1 MPEMRRAA
9 LLCLFSSLLV
19 AAACGSSHKGNSNE
33 TGRVTIHVITPPA
46 GSPDPFQG
54 LTLLHLEVRENGTLV
69 FQDDFGAGIPITVNG
84 LTAGTGRT
92 VLLQGL
98 DTGTVVSHGMTL
110 PFDFVTGD
118 QLDVPLYFSRSNSF
132 SPVHGVASARVGA
145 SSAAFA
151 DGRVLVAGGLNGAT
165 GLATALLYDPLTDI
179 VATTGTMSTAHAFT
193 QSVLLSTSEVL
204 VAGGA
209 TGSTGATAK
218 AEVFA
223 YDATTGTG
231 VWKTGVPAMSTRR
244 RDASAAKFGDGFAL
258 VAGGDIGNGFPLAS
272 TEVFE
277 WNGTSGTWTPGDP
290 MRSPRMGA
298 VALAVDTDTVLVA
311 GGLNLGAEGGG
322 SQYSRTTDIFS
333 RGGTNATQ
341 ADGNDLVY
349 RAGYPGVV
357 GIDGSTWLLTGGEID
372 AGFTAKTETARWTGS
387 DVTASQRADLPT
399 SHRRGGGATLDD
411 GRVLVV
417 GGDTGTR
424 PIVTPVDESQ
434 IYDTG
439 ADSFSGLG
447 SSPGASS
454 IVAIYPLGDG
464 TSVVVSDA
472 GVMRFNP

>member
-1 MPEMRRAA
+1 MSGMRCAA
-9 LLCLFSSLLV
+9 LACLMSSLLV

-54 LTLLHLEVRENGTLV
+54 LTMLHLEVRENGTLV

-98 DTGTVVSHGMTL
+98 ETGTVVSHGMTL

-132 SPVHGVASARVGA
+132 SPVHGVSSARVGA
-145 SSAAFA
+145 SSTAFA

-179 VATTGTMSTAHAFT
+179 LATAGTMSTAHAFT
-193 QSVLLSTSEVL
+193 QAVLLSTSDVL

-223 YDATTGTG
+223 YDAATGTG

-244 RDASAAKFGDGFAL
+244 RDAAAAKFGAGFAL

-272 TEVFE
+272 TEVFG
-277 WNGTSGTWTPGDP
+277 WNGTTGTWTTGDP

-298 VALAVDTDTVLVA
+298 VALAVETDTVLVA

-411 GRVLVV
+411 GRVIVA

-424 PIVTPVDESQ
+424 PIVAPVDESQ
-434 IYDTG
+434 IYD
-439 ADSFSGLG
+439 ASANSFSGLG